1 MQTRINNV
9 WTIKINRFDVIG
21 RKLSKTLT
29 SRNGSIYFFNSRYSF
44 LVFITGQKSMTI
56 EYI

>member
-9 WTIKINRFDVIG
+9 LTIKINRFYVIG
-21 RKLSKTLT
+21 RKLSETLT
-29 SRNGSIYFFNSRYSF
+29 SRNGSIYFVNSRLS
-44 LVFITGQKSMTI
+44 LLMFITGQQSMTI